1 MIVLVIVFLFLIGV
15 LVLFLVNTK
24 PQEGTKCKIVKAG
37 EISKL
42 PSLTATINNLD
53 EKIFVYNGEKQNI
66 SDYDIFVVDGE
77 SMAQNGIHTG
87 NGILVKKLYG
97 EQKLQLYGFPLIV
110 FEIDP
115 NRKKYRNPEVEL
127 SVEPEY
133 KLRKFVA
140 YFKCG
145 ADIEADLQRIL
156 EINPLLADNKDDIV
170 ERYKNAIKYYEGIDQ
185 LIISSTCRD
194 GAIGYSFHPV
204 KYLIGEVKYIIP
216 QNAIKL

>member
-15 LVLFLVNTK
+15 LVLFLANTK
-24 PQEGTKCKIVKAG
+24 PQEGTKCKVVKAG

-97 EQKLQLYGFPLIV
+97 EQKLQLSDSPLVV

-115 NRKKYRNPEVEL
+115 DRKRYRNPNAEL
-127 SVEPEY
+127 PVEPEY

-145 ADIEADLQRIL
+145 DDVDADLQRML
-156 EINPLLADNKDDIV
+156 EVNPSLADKRDDIV
-170 ERYKNAIKYYEGIDQ
+170 ERYKNAINYYQGIDT
-185 LIISSTCRD
+185 LIISSTWRD

-204 KYLIGEVKYIIP
+204 KYLFGRVEYIIP
-216 QNAIKL
+216 KNAIKL